1 MSRANVEMTQGSIV
15 KNMLLFALPLALSSI
30 LQTMYNM
37 ADMAVVGQNA
47 DGGTAA
53 VAAIGA
59 TGVITSIFVNIF
71 AGISVGANV
80 LVAFFIG
87 AKDKM
92 NASDTVQTALWG
104 SLFLGLLLCG
114 AGFLTAEP
122 FLLLTECPSDV
133 YDAALLYLRVYFLG
147 VPFATVYNFGA
158 AVLRA
163 RGDSTR
169 PLFFLGISGL
179 LNVLLNLVAV
189 LGLGWGVAGVS
200 AATSVANLA
209 SAVMVVITLIRDKNE
224 YTAFDPRR
232 FFLDGRKI
240 LRILG
245 IGVPVSLSSLLYCVS
260 NLQIQ
265 SAVNAFGSATMAGN
279 SAAGN
284 LEGYPAAFN
293 GAFGS
298 AVLSFASQNRGA
310 GNLVRVKRSVL
321 CGCVL
326 GGAVTGLIGAFL
338 WMLRYPL
345 LGMIL
350 GSGVEGD
357 PSYLKTALE
366 VGALRTTFLLLSYA
380 MPPISNALGS
390 GMRGLGYSLTPTLV
404 SVFGVCGFRAIWMFA
419 IYPLDPTMFNIYL
432 CYTVSWGLVLAFSFL
447 FWFITSRRYFKK
459 HPIVAAA

>member
-1 MSRANVEMTQGSIV
+1 MRRANVEMTQGSIV

-37 ADMAVVGQNA
+37 ADMAVVGQSA

-59 TGVITSIFVNIF
+59 TGVITSIFINIF

-87 AKDKM
+87 ARDKK

-122 FLLLTECPSDV
+122 FLVLTECPADV
-133 YDAALLYLRVYFLG
+133 YADALLYLRVYFAG

-158 AVLRA
+158 SVLRA

-179 LNVLLNLVAV
+179 LNVVLNLIAV

-200 AATSVANLA
+200 AATSAANLA
-209 SAVMVVITLIRDKNE
+209 SAVMVAVTLIRDKNE
-224 YTAFDPRR
+224 YTKFDPRR
-232 FFLDGRKI
+232 FFIDFRKI

-245 IGVPVSLSSLLYCVS
+245 VGVPVALSSLLYCIS

-265 SAVNAFGSATMAGN
+265 SAVNSFGSATMAGN

-284 LEGYPAAFN
+284 LEGYTAAFN

-310 GNLVRVKRSVL
+310 GNLGRVKKSVL
-321 CGCVL
+321 WGCVL
-326 GGAVTGLIGAFL
+326 GGAVSGGLGVCL
-338 WMLRYPL
+338 WLLRYPL
-345 LGMIL
+345 LGLIL
-350 GSGVEGD
+350 GSGLEGD
-357 PSYLKTALE
+357 PSYLSTALE
-366 VGALRTTFLLLSYA
+366 VGAMRASFLLLAYA

-404 SVFGVCGFRAIWMFA
+404 SVFGVCGWRAFWMFA

-432 CYTVSWGLVLAFSFL
+432 CYTISWSLVMVFSFFFWL
-447 FWFITSRRYFKK
+447 FTYRRYAKK
-459 HPIVAAA
+459 HPPAAA